1 MSAIAANVFSGLMKA
16 MIPATISSTA
26 NSHITSWSQ
35 PPTRAPN
42 MNCWK
47 PEMTNMIPTSTPTVV
62 TEA

>member
-1 MSAIAANVFSGLMKA
+1 MKA
-16 MIPATISSTA
+16 MIPATIRNSTA